1 MQTTSRRQ
9 IHFVRDGEQLATSAA
24 EAFVAAV
31 EEGIAN
37 RGVAVVALCGGTTTR
52 RLFSMLADEPYSDR
66 LAPLWTRIHVFWT
79 TERNVSP
86 DHPESCF
93 RLAHW
98 NLLGR
103 FAIPSRNIHRIK
115 TEMADSA
122 GVAAAYQEELRS
134 FFLLNGLMR
143 DGLPC
148 FDLTILAL
156 EDQEESQMVAARADQ
171 SGRWVTTHSAPTR
184 ERGEIVM
191 TLPVLGNAR
200 NSLVLFPDG
209 DAAAAGRAAHL
220 LRFVA

>member
-9 IHFVRDGEQLATSAA
+9 IHFVRDGEGLSCSAA
-24 EAFVAAV
+24 EAFVTAV
-31 EEGIAN
+31 EEGIAD
-37 RGVAVVALCGGTTTR
+37 RGVAAVALCGGSTTR
-52 RLFSMLADEPYSDR
+52 RLFAMLAAEPYASR
-66 LAPLWTRIHVFWT
+66 LEPLWTRLHVFWT
-79 TERNVSP
+79 TEHNVSP
-86 DHPESCF
+86 DHPDSCF

-98 NLLGR
+98 ALLGR
-103 FAIPSRNIHRIK
+103 FAIPSRNIHRIR

-122 GVAAAYQEELRS
+122 GVAASYQEELRS
-134 FFLLNGLMR
+134 FFLRCGLMR

-156 EDQEESQMVAARADQ
+156 EDREESEMVEARAGDP
-171 SGRWVTTHSAPTR
+171 GRWVITRTGPTR
-184 ERGEIVM
+184 ERGEFLL

-200 NSLVLFPDG
+200 NALVLFPDG

>member
-1 MQTTSRRQ
+1 
-9 IHFVRDGEQLATSAA
+9 
-24 EAFVAAV
+24 
-31 EEGIAN
+31 
-37 RGVAVVALCGGTTTR
+37 
-52 RLFSMLADEPYSDR
+52 MLADEPYASR
-66 LAPLWTRIHVFWT
+66 LAPLWTRLHVFWT

-98 NLLGR
+98 VLLGR

-115 TEMADSA
+115 TEMADTA
-122 GVAAAYQEELRS
+122 GVAAAYQEELRT
-134 FFLLNGLMR
+134 FFLQRGLMR

-156 EDQEESQMVAARADQ
+156 EDREESEMVEARNGDA
-171 SGRWVTTHSAPTR
+171 SRWVTIRTAPTC

-200 NSLVLFPDG
+200 NSLVLFADG